1 MRSSLLAWS
10 FLSLL
15 SIPTFAIPSGGIAN
29 DLNLANNRLVKRAE
43 PVEKTESEPVSTTF
57 NGVEVP
63 PLKELTP
70 ENFEELTKNG
80 YWFVA
85 TVPVAFTVDIVFLTG
100 NRFVKHYSPSC
111 PHCKAIAPTWQTLY
125 EYYYVSAQS
134 TFGMFVLGHCL
145 TCARH
150 LNRYLPLPSRL
161 ILNPLTPSKISTT
174 FTSLR

>member
-1 MRSSLLAWS
+1 
-10 FLSLL
+10 
-15 SIPTFAIPSGGIAN
+15 
-29 DLNLANNRLVKRAE
+29 
-43 PVEKTESEPVSTTF
+43 VSTTF

-63 PLKELTP
+63 PLKDLTP

-85 TVPVAFTVDIVFLTG
+85 IVPVAFTLDIVLLTG

-125 EYYYVSAQS
+125 EYYYVSALS
-134 TFGMFVLGHCL
+134 PFGTFVLGHCL

-150 LNRYLPLPSRL
+150 RNRYPPLPSPP
-161 ILNPLTPSKISTT
+161 ILNPLTPFKIFTT